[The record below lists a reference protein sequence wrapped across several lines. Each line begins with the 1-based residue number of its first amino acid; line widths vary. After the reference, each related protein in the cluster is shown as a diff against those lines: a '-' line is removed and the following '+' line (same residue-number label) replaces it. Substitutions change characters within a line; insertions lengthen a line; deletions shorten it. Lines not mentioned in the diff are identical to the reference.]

1 MFCYQCPPALH
12 PCGPHPPRL
21 PTLDYPFAATH
32 PYTSY
37 SYHPAIHDETFVRR
51 KQRRNRTTFTLQQ
64 LEELETAFAQ
74 THYPDV
80 FTREDLAMK
89 INLTE
94 ARVQVWFQN
103 RRAKWRKA
111 ERLKDE
117 QRKRENGESS
127 SSLDKLHD
135 SRESSPD
142 ITGEIDDDMDELP
155 PRSRQ
160 RSHSPLTNGPMEQQQ
175 HSHSHSHSHS
185 RSPPGVHHLDSS
197 DNERPLSSTQ
207 LTATTPH
214 SASQSLGSISAGSPS
229 PGMREHTPLASVG
242 VGLGLGHGMA
252 PSSPSNSRNTD
263 SPIEV
268 GGPISLT
275 TGSRMAAS
283 SNNSASST
291 PTPTPTPTTPHSAQL
306 PHSAAAAAAFGSHIF
321 GSFGA
326 GSVANDTN
334 CGFRP
339 VLSEQ
344 SAVAAAAAAA
354 AAQRSANHPPLFLPP
369 HLAAQFSHQPL
380 FPGLKGVSPFQSL
393 CSCCSLKPPPMP
405 PVTSASGSVMAPLN
419 VPISSSSAAS
429 SPESPKS
436 GGGAHDPRSNSVAE
450 LRRKAQ
456 EHSAALLQSLHAAA
470 AAGLAFPG
478 LHLPPLSFAHHP
490 ALGHTMNHSN
500 NNNNNNNNNSG
511 SNSNNNNNNGL
522 RLKHEAQDMTASTMN
537 GLGSVAAAA
546 AAAAALPGSSST
558 SAALLDLAESAAAYH
573 HHQQQQQQQ
582 QHQQQQQQQHHA
594 TLSPPTT
601 PTQLQSQQLQQQQQQ
616 QDSPTASATL
626 NGNALP
632 TKSE

>member
-155 PRSRQ
+155 PRQ
-160 RSHSPLTNGPMEQQQ
+160 RSHSPLANGQMEQQ

-185 RSPPGVHHLDSS
+185 RSPGGGMHLDSS
-197 DNERPLSSTQ
+197 DNERPLSSNQ
-207 LTATTPH
+207 LTATPH

-229 PGMREHTPLASVG
+229 PSGMHREREHTPLAGSG
-242 VGLGLGHGMA
+242 GQG

-268 GGPISLT
+268 GGPMSLT
-275 TGSRMAAS
+275 TSSRMPAS

-291 PTPTPTPTTPHSAQL
+291 PTPTTPHAPQM
-306 PHSAAAAAAFGSHIF
+306 PHSSAAAAAAFGSHIF
-321 GSFGA
+321 GSFGGG
-326 GSVANDTN
+326 GSASDSN

-369 HLAAQFSHQPL
+369 HLAAQFTHQPL

-393 CSCCSLKPPPMP
+393 CSCCSLKPPPP
-405 PVTSASGSVMAPLN
+405 PGSSVVAPLSIP
-419 VPISSSSAAS
+419 VSSSSAAS

-436 GGGAHDPRSNSVAE
+436 SGQGSGHDPRSNSVAE

-490 ALGHTMNHSN
+490 ALGQHVVNHN
-500 NNNNNNNNNSG
+500 NNTM
-511 SNSNNNNNNGL
+511 
-522 RLKHEAQDMTASTMN
+522 RMKHEAQDMTMN
-537 GLGSVAAAA
+537 GLG
-546 AAAAALPGSSST
+546 PGSGSGSGSGVSMPGGSS
-558 SAALLDLAESAAAYH
+558 SAALLDLAESAVAY
-573 HHQQQQQQQ
+573 QQQQQQ
-582 QHQQQQQQQHHA
+582 HA

-601 PTQLQSQQLQQQQQQ
+601 PTQQSSGGVAAAEG
-616 QDSPTASATL
+616 SPGSGAISGSGSL
-626 NGNALP
+626 NGNVVL
-632 TKSE
+632 TKME

>member
-142 ITGEIDDDMDELP
+142 ITGEIDDDMDEMP
-155 PRSRQ
+155 RQ
-160 RSHSPLTNGPMEQQQ
+160 RSHSPMANGPMEQQQ

-185 RSPPGVHHLDSS
+185 PGGNLHLDSS
-197 DNERPLSSTQ
+197 DNERPLSSNQ
-207 LTATTPH
+207 LTATPH

-229 PGMREHTPLASVG
+229 PGMREHTPLASG
-242 VGLGLGHGMA
+242 QA

-268 GGPISLT
+268 GGPMSLT
-275 TGSRMAAS
+275 TGSRMGQHS

-291 PTPTPTPTTPHSAQL
+291 PTPTTPHAPQM
-306 PHSAAAAAAFGSHIF
+306 PHTSAAAAAAFGSHIF

-326 GSVANDTN
+326 GSSSDNN

-354 AAQRSANHPPLFLPP
+354 AAQRGTNHHPPLFLPP

-380 FPGLKGVSPFQSL
+380 FPGLKGCSPFQSL
-393 CSCCSLKPPPMP
+393 CSCCSLKPPQLP
-405 PVTSASGSVMAPLN
+405 PSSSSGVAPSMSVP
-419 VPISSSSAAS
+419 VSSSSAAS

-436 GGGAHDPRSNSVAE
+436 SQGSGSHDPRSNSVAE

-490 ALGHTMNHSN
+490 ALGQHSHSHSHSHSVNHN
-500 NNNNNNNNNSG
+500 NNT
-511 SNSNNNNNNGL
+511 L
-522 RLKHEAQDMTASTMN
+522 RMKHEAQDMTMN
-537 GLGSVAAAA
+537 GMVASGAAGGGQGSAI
-546 AAAAALPGSSST
+546 SS
-558 SAALLDLAESAAAYH
+558 SAALLDLAESAVAY
-573 HHQQQQQQQ
+573 Q
-582 QHQQQQQQQHHA
+582 QHQQQQQHHQQQHA

-601 PTQLQSQQLQQQQQQ
+601 PTQQQPASVGVAGGAG
-616 QDSPTASATL
+616 SPGSGSGSGGASV
-626 NGNALP
+626 NA
-632 TKSE
+632 KSE

>member
-142 ITGEIDDDMDELP
+142 ITGEIDDDMDDLP
-155 PRSRQ
+155 PRQ
-160 RSHSPLTNGPMEQQQ
+160 RSHSPLANGQMEQQ

-185 RSPPGVHHLDSS
+185 RSPGGGMHLDSS
-197 DNERPLSSTQ
+197 DNERPLSSNQ
-207 LTATTPH
+207 LTATPH

-229 PGMREHTPLASVG
+229 PSGMHREREHTPLVG
-242 VGLGLGHGMA
+242 GGGQG

-268 GGPISLT
+268 GGPMSLT

-291 PTPTPTPTTPHSAQL
+291 PTPTTPHAPQM
-306 PHSAAAAAAFGSHIF
+306 PHSSAAAAAAFGSHIF
-321 GSFGA
+321 GNFGG
-326 GSVANDTN
+326 GSNASDSN

-369 HLAAQFSHQPL
+369 HLAAQFTHQPL

-393 CSCCSLKPPPMP
+393 CSCCSLKPPPP
-405 PVTSASGSVMAPLN
+405 PGSSVVAPLSIP
-419 VPISSSSAAS
+419 VSSSSAAS

-436 GGGAHDPRSNSVAE
+436 SGQGSGHDPRSNSVAE

-490 ALGHTMNHSN
+490 ALGQHVVNHN
-500 NNNNNNNNNSG
+500 NNNTM
-511 SNSNNNNNNGL
+511 
-522 RLKHEAQDMTASTMN
+522 RMKHEAQDMTMN
-537 GLGSVAAAA
+537 GLG
-546 AAAAALPGSSST
+546 PGSGSGSAGGT
-558 SAALLDLAESAAAYH
+558 SSAALLDLAESAVAY
-573 HHQQQQQQQ
+573 QQQQ
-582 QHQQQQQQQHHA
+582 HA

-601 PTQLQSQQLQQQQQQ
+601 PTQQSSGGVAATEG
-616 QDSPTASATL
+616 SPGSGAIAGSGSM
-626 NGNALP
+626 NGNVVL
-632 TKSE
+632 TKME

>member
-142 ITGEIDDDMDELP
+142 ITGEIDDDLDDLP
-155 PRSRQ
+155 PRQ
-160 RSHSPLTNGPMEQQQ
+160 RSHSPLANGQLEQQ
-175 HSHSHSHSHS
+175 HTHSHSHSHS
-185 RSPPGVHHLDSS
+185 RSPGGGMHLDSS
-197 DNERPLSSTQ
+197 DNERPLSSNQ
-207 LTATTPH
+207 LTATPH

-229 PGMREHTPLASVG
+229 PSGMHREREHTPLVG
-242 VGLGLGHGMA
+242 GGGQG

-268 GGPISLT
+268 GGPMSLT

-291 PTPTPTPTTPHSAQL
+291 PTPTTPHAPQM
-306 PHSAAAAAAFGSHIF
+306 PHSSAAAAAAFGSHIF
-321 GSFGA
+321 GNFGGGGNA
-326 GSVANDTN
+326 SDSN

-393 CSCCSLKPPPMP
+393 CSCCSLKPPPP
-405 PVTSASGSVMAPLN
+405 PGSSVVAPLSIP
-419 VPISSSSAAS
+419 VSSSSAAS

-436 GGGAHDPRSNSVAE
+436 SGQGSAHDPRSNSVAE

-490 ALGHTMNHSN
+490 ALGQHVVNHN
-500 NNNNNNNNNSG
+500 NNNTM
-511 SNSNNNNNNGL
+511 
-522 RLKHEAQDMTASTMN
+522 RMKHEAQDMTMN
-537 GLGSVAAAA
+537 GLGPSSGSVSGSGLGAA
-546 AAAAALPGSSST
+546 GGTS
-558 SAALLDLAESAAAYH
+558 SAALLDLAESAVAY
-573 HHQQQQQQQ
+573 Q
-582 QHQQQQQQQHHA
+582 QHQHA

-601 PTQLQSQQLQQQQQQ
+601 PTQQSSGGVAAA
-616 QDSPTASATL
+616 DGSPGSGAIAGSGSL
-626 NGNALP
+626 NGNVVLA
-632 TKSE
+632 KME